1 MNDIIIK
8 NLRIHIIPIY
18 VKILI
23 MLIVELTTV
32 SGINKR

>member
-1 MNDIIIK
+1 MIIK
-8 NLRIHIIPIY
+8 KLGINIISIY
-18 VKILI
+18 VRVLI

>member
-1 MNDIIIK
+1 MIVKKLGINIIS
-8 NLRIHIIPIY
+8 IY
-18 VKILI
+18 VRVLI

>member
-1 MNDIIIK
+1 MIIK
-8 NLRIHIIPIY
+8 KLGINIISIY
-18 VKILI
+18 VRILI